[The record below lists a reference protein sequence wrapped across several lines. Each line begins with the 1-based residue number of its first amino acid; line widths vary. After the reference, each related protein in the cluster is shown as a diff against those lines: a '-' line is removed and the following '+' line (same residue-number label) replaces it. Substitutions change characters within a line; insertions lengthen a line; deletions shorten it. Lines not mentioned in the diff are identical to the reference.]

1 MAGFPPAAR
10 PLSKQEPRW
19 RTRPWAPL
27 TRLVAA
33 GTIVVVAPLLG
44 SSQALAADDAAIAA
58 LLVIA
63 LVTDHHRWVQR
74 LAVAGGVL
82 AVVGFPFGL
91 AGLGLGALCGA
102 AGGGVWL
109 HRHPPAPQQPYE
121 SDEEY
126 RRRVR
131 LLAFSA
137 PPRTRSREARV
148 AFHVLTWLTIPAA
161 GIVANPFSQAASP
174 GSPGLVLLVLIA
186 GVPLG
191 FLLWGGLPFLWP
203 RPGATTAG
211 AHPLWDATVAPA
223 LGAQAHH
230 VATLAAAGGVN
241 RPIRRAPWT
250 RDEGLIVGWLGR
262 HEIAAS
268 WEDSLLVLGPP
279 RSGKSSSLI
288 VPLLVE
294 APGAAIT
301 TSTRPDVARA
311 STHFRSQLGPVV
323 AFDPL
328 GIISVPGVERLRWSP
343 VVGCED
349 GDVAFRRA
357 EAMMGAVSMSTTT
370 SGDFWQSSGADV
382 LAACLH
388 AAALAGGGVAALTTY
403 LANVAGLQRAV
414 QVLRT
419 DGDPGWADRL
429 EGWARSAAE
438 ATTGS
443 ALATAGQAVASLRL
457 RRVAETCSAPE
468 PVPAADL
475 LNSQAT
481 IHLVTRADQASLAP
495 LLCGLLSDLL
505 HAARDIAA
513 HSPTGRIAPPLAVL
527 LDEAANI
534 APLPELPALLATG
547 GGESITVVA
556 AFQSLAQ
563 ARARWG
569 PAGAAALVDAA
580 TWKIVLPGLA
590 QMEDLTALAALAGQV
605 EEEKESKTTSGGGW
619 FSGQPE
625 TTSTT
630 TTTER
635 RPALEPHQL
644 RQLPPGQAYVL
655 ARHHQPFVMGLVPY
669 WARPWYQGQGV

>member
-1 MAGFPPAAR
+1 MAGLSPAAR
-10 PLSKQEPRW
+10 PLSRLPSQQERKW

-27 TRLVAA
+27 SRLVYTA
-33 GTIVVVAPLLG
+33 TVIVVAPLLG
-44 SSQALAADDAAIAA
+44 SGQA
-58 LLVIA
+58 
-63 LVTDHHRWVQR
+63 
-74 LAVAGGVL
+74 AVAGNAALASLLVL
-82 AVVGFPFGL
+82 ALVADHQRWLRRLVAIGAAITVVGFLLGL
-91 AGLGLGALCGA
+91 AAVGLGTLGGA
-102 AGGGVWL
+102 AGGAIWL
-109 HRHPPAPQQPYE
+109 RRHPPAPQQPHE

-126 RRRVR
+126 QQR
-131 LLAFSA
+131 LRYLTFAN
-137 PPRTRSREARV
+137 PPRTHMWEARAV
-148 AFHVLTWLTIPAA
+148 LQIATFLAALIIAKAFAGGFSPIAPPLLAIP
-161 GIVANPFSQAASP
+161 I
-174 GSPGLVLLVLIA
+174 LIA
-186 GVPLG
+186 GLPLG
-191 FLLWGGLPFLWP
+191 FLVVSGLPFRWP
-203 RPGATTAG
+203 RPGAASAVV
-211 AHPLWDATVAPA
+211 AHPLWDATVAPV

-230 VATLAAAGGVN
+230 VATLAAAGGGN
-241 RPIRRAPWT
+241 HPIRRAPWT

-262 HEIAAS
+262 HEIAAI

-294 APGAAIT
+294 APGAVVT

-311 STHFRSQLGPVV
+311 NTHFRSQLGPVV

-343 VVGCED
+343 VTGCED

-357 EAMMGAVSMSTTT
+357 EAMMGAVSMGMTT
-370 SGDFWQSSGADV
+370 SSDFWQSSGADV
-382 LAACLH
+382 LGACLH
-388 AAALAGGGVAALTTY
+388 AAALAGGGVAALTAY

-468 PVPAADL
+468 PVPAVDL

-513 HSPTGRIAPPLAVL
+513 HSATGRIAPPLAVL

-563 ARARWG
+563 ARAR
-569 PAGAAALVDAA
+569 
-580 TWKIVLPGLA
+580 
-590 QMEDLTALAALAGQV
+590 
-605 EEEKESKTTSGGGW
+605 
-619 FSGQPE
+619 
-625 TTSTT
+625 
-630 TTTER
+630 
-635 RPALEPHQL
+635 
-644 RQLPPGQAYVL
+644 
-655 ARHHQPFVMGLVPY
+655 
-669 WARPWYQGQGV
+669 